1 MEPGALRDLRVL
13 DFGQYIAGPLLGML
27 LADQGADV
35 VKVERPA
42 GDPMRGHPAFAVW
55 NRGKRSAVL
64 DLHTPQGRQA
74 ALSLAEQAD
83 VLIENFRPGVADRLG
98 IGAADLT
105 ARNPRLLYVSLPGF
119 GEESPYR
126 DLPAWEPLVGAVTAT
141 YVHRRSPDSG
151 GPVFVSL
158 PISSVY
164 AAMVS
169 AAAVGAALFHR
180 ERTGEGQRIEV
191 PLHSAT
197 FVAIGYRL
205 VRTSANVDVQAR
217 ADRLGGI
224 VAGAHLCADGRYLYI
239 HGASAR
245 ERFLPHVL
253 DALGHPEWLPDLLNQ
268 QLAAQNPDR
277 YHELAGLF
285 RDLMATKTAREW
297 EDLLGPVAPINF
309 ARTIDEWIEEPHALA
324 SEIVVQVDDPQHG
337 PMKQVGLPMRLSR
350 TPGRIRGPAPRLGE
364 HTEEALSLWGE
375 RVASR

>member
-35 VKVERPA
+35 IKVERPD

-55 NRGKRSAVL
+55 NRGKRSVVL
-64 DLHTPQGRQA
+64 DLHTRQGRQT
-74 ALSLAEQAD
+74 ALNLAEQAD

-105 ARNPRLLYVSLPGF
+105 AHNPRLLYVSLPGF

-141 YVHRRSPDSG
+141 YVHRRSPNSD
-151 GPVFVSL
+151 GPAFVSL
-158 PISSVY
+158 PIPSVY

-180 ERTGEGQRIEV
+180 ERTGEGQRLEA
-191 PLHSAT
+191 PLHRAT

-239 HGASAR
+239 HGA
-245 ERFLPHVL
+245 
-253 DALGHPEWLPDLLNQ
+253 
-268 QLAAQNPDR
+268 
-277 YHELAGLF
+277 
-285 RDLMATKTAREW
+285 
-297 EDLLGPVAPINF
+297 
-309 ARTIDEWIEEPHALA
+309 
-324 SEIVVQVDDPQHG
+324 
-337 PMKQVGLPMRLSR
+337 
-350 TPGRIRGPAPRLGE
+350 PAPAPVPPPPLP
-364 HTEEALSLWGE
+364 AP
-375 RVASR
+375 